1 MSQILDC
8 KEENLLSGEREA
20 HPFSKKRRNI
30 MVYKNTISRDNEN
43 ELSVQMFSEVED
55 EIATCSDDLMF
66 VAEAI
71 AQSCLMIGTTGD
83 DYREVLSSRAKDFKM
98 LAGLYKTRS
107 RRFESIVKRLAG
119 DIQED
124 NVLVENTLV

>member
-1 MSQILDC
+1 
-8 KEENLLSGEREA
+8 
-20 HPFSKKRRNI
+20 
-30 MVYKNTISRDNEN
+30 MVYKNTMSIDNEN
-43 ELSVQMFSEVED
+43 ELSVQIFSEAAD
-55 EIATCSDDLMF
+55 DIATCTNDLMQ

-83 DYREVLSSRAKDFKM
+83 DCREAFSSRAKDFKM

-107 RRFESIVKRLAG
+107 RQFEGIVERLVG

-124 NVLVENTLV
+124 MVLPENTLVENG

>member
-1 MSQILDC
+1 
-8 KEENLLSGEREA
+8 
-20 HPFSKKRRNI
+20 
-30 MVYKNTISRDNEN
+30 MVYKNTISRDNEK
-43 ELSVQMFSEVED
+43 ELSIQLFSEAAD
-55 EIATCSDDLMF
+55 DIATCSNDLLI

-83 DYREVLSSRAKDFKM
+83 DYREVLSSRAKDFKV

-107 RRFESIVKRLAG
+107 RRFEGIVQRLAD

-124 NVLVENTLV
+124 AILPENALTEKDR

>member
-1 MSQILDC
+1 
-8 KEENLLSGEREA
+8 
-20 HPFSKKRRNI
+20 
-30 MVYKNTISRDNEN
+30 MVIRNTISRDNEN
-43 ELSVQMFSEVED
+43 ELSTQMFSDAAED
-55 EIATCSDDLMF
+55 IATCSDELLL

-71 AQSCLMIGTTGD
+71 AQSCLMIGDTGD

-107 RRFESIVKRLAG
+107 RRFEGIVERLAG

-124 NVLVENTLV
+124 VDLHENVLV

>member
-1 MSQILDC
+1 
-8 KEENLLSGEREA
+8 
-20 HPFSKKRRNI
+20 
-30 MVYKNTISRDNEN
+30 MVYKNTISRDDEN
-43 ELSVQMFSEVED
+43 EISIQMLSEMAD
-55 EIATCSDDLMF
+55 DIATCSNDLLM

-71 AQSCLMIGTTGD
+71 TQSCLMTGTTGD

>member
-1 MSQILDC
+1 
-8 KEENLLSGEREA
+8 
-20 HPFSKKRRNI
+20 
-30 MVYKNTISRDNEN
+30 MVYKNTISRDDEN
-43 ELSVQMFSEVED
+43 EISIQMLSEMAD
-55 EIATCSDDLMF
+55 DIATCSNDLLM

-71 AQSCLMIGTTGD
+71 TQSCLVIGTTGD